1 MTSRCRDPALDYL
14 QFYDL
19 EGYLFSTVSPR
30 FHHHGRLSAFDFF
43 AIVIWK
49 ANRAKSKIAA
59 RLLQQGHDDLEQ
71 AVRALT
77 SDLHEA
83 ADAEARFRLLL
94 DEWGLLIPMASAIL
108 TVLYPDEFTVYDVRA
123 CDVLGDFHRLAN
135 WTRTD
140 RVWDG
145 YQKFLRAIRD
155 AAPSNLGLRDKDRYL
170 WAQAVADQLTHDI
183 TRGFGV

>member
-1 MTSRCRDPALDYL
+1 MDYL

-19 EGYLFSTVSPR
+19 EGYIFSTVSPR
-30 FHHHGRLSAFDFF
+30 FHRQGYLSAFDFF

-59 RLLQQGHDDLEQ
+59 RLLQQGHEDLEK

-83 ADAEARFRLLL
+83 PDAEPRFIVLL
-94 DEWGLLIPMASAIL
+94 DGWGFRIPMASAIL
-108 TVLYPDEFTVYDVRA
+108 TVLYPKEFTVYDVRA
-123 CDVLGDFHRLAN
+123 CDVLGDFHQLAN

-140 RVWDG
+140 RIWDG
-145 YQKFLRAIRD
+145 YQRFLQAIRD
-155 AAPSNLGLRDKDRYL
+155 AAPAKLSLRDKDRYL
-170 WAQAVADQLTHDI
+170 WGKAVADQLTHDI
-183 TRGFGV
+183 VRGFGVSS